1 MRAYLSQNTDK
12 KIIDALKQE
21 GFEVKLLAPFSAL
34 ESPVDTH
41 ADMLLLVVDDTIFVH
56 KDYEIDLD
64 GFEKIIKIDEPISN
78 KYPNDVLLNIAI
90 LGKNA
95 FCNTKFAS
103 KTVLKYLEEN
113 NFSIHHISQGYA
125 HCSTCIVSDNAI
137 ISADKGIVEAAKIVG
152 IDALLISS
160 GHISLP
166 PYEYGFIGGSC
177 GTNGDKIYFSGTLNH
192 HPDGEKIRNFAL
204 KHKKVIVELTDSRL
218 TDIGGITF
226 I

>member
-1 MRAYLSQNTDK
+1 MRAYLSQNADK
-12 KIIDALKQE
+12 RIIDALKQE

-41 ADMLLLVVDDTIFVH
+41 ADMLLLAVGNAVFVH
-56 KDYEIDLD
+56 QDYKIDLD
-64 GFEKIIKIDEPISN
+64 GFEKIIKIDDPMSN

-160 GHISLP
+160 GHISLH

-177 GTNGDKIYFSGTLNH
+177 GSNGDKIYFCGSLKH
-192 HPDGEKIRNFAL
+192 HPDGEKIRQFCE
-204 KHKKVIVELTDSRL
+204 KHGKSAIELSNHPL
-218 TDIGGITF
+218 VDIGGIMF

>member
-1 MRAYLSQNTDK
+1 MKAYISQNADK

-21 GFEVKLLAPFSAL
+21 GFEEKLLAPFSAL

-41 ADMLLLVVDDTIFVH
+41 ADMLLLAVGDTVFVH
-56 KDYEIDLD
+56 QDYKIDLD
-64 GFEKIIKIDEPISN
+64 GFEKIIKIDEPMSN

-90 LGKNA
+90 VGKNA

-103 KTVLKYLEEN
+103 KTVLKHLEEN
-113 NFSIHHISQGYA
+113 NFSVHHVAQGYA
-125 HCSTCIVSDNAI
+125 HCSTCIVSENAL
-137 ISADKGIVEAAKIVG
+137 ISADKGIVEVAKGVG

-177 GTNGDKIYFSGTLNH
+177 GSNGDKIYFCGALNH
-192 HPDGEKIRNFAL
+192 HPDGSKIRDFAT
-204 KHKKVIVELTDSRL
+204 KHGKIIVELSSSPL
-218 TDIGGITF
+218 ADIGGI
-226 I
+226 IIA

>member
-21 GFEVKLLAPFSAL
+21 GFEVTLLAPFSAL
-34 ESPVDTH
+34 ENPVDTH

-56 KDYEIDLD
+56 KYYEIDLD

-90 LGKNA
+90 VGKNA

-103 KTVLKYLEEN
+103 KTVLQYLEEN
-113 NFSIHHISQGYA
+113 NFSIHHVAQGYS

-166 PYEYGFIGGSC
+166 PYEYGFIGGVS
-177 GTNGDKIYFSGTLNH
+177 GSNGDKIYFCGALNH
-192 HPDGEKIRNFAL
+192 HPDGEKIRNFTL
-204 KHKKVIVELTDSRL
+204 KHKKIIVELTDSPL
-218 TDIGGITF
+218 TDIGGIMF

>member
-1 MRAYLSQNTDK
+1 MRAYLSQNSDK
-12 KIIDALKQE
+12 KIVDALKQE
-21 GFEVKLLAPFSAL
+21 GFEVTLLPPFSAL
-34 ESPVDTH
+34 ENPVNTH
-41 ADMLLLVVDDTIFVH
+41 ADMLLLALDDTVFVH
-56 KDYEIDLD
+56 QNYEIDLD

-90 LGKNA
+90 VGKNA

-113 NFSIHHISQGYA
+113 NFSIHHVAQGYS
-125 HCSTCIVSDNAI
+125 HCSTCILSDNAI
-137 ISADKGIVEAAKIVG
+137 ISADKGIVEAAKMVG

-166 PYEYGFIGGSC
+166 PYNYGFIGGSC
-177 GTNGDKIYFSGTLNH
+177 GAFGDKIYFCGALNH
-192 HPDGEKIRNFAL
+192 HPDGSKIRDFAT
-204 KHKKVIVELTDSRL
+204 KHKKNIVELTSSPL
-218 TDIGGITF
+218 ADIGGLAF

>member
-1 MRAYLSQNTDK
+1 MRAYLSKNADN

-21 GFEVKLLAPFSAL
+21 EFEVKLLAPFSAL

-41 ADMLLLVVDDTIFVH
+41 ADMLLLAIDDIVFVH
-56 KDYEIDLD
+56 QDYEIDLD
-64 GFEKIIKIDEPISN
+64 GFEKIIKIDEPMSN

-90 LGKNA
+90 VGKNA

-113 NFSIHHISQGYA
+113 NFSIHHVAQGYS

-137 ISADKGIVEAAKIVG
+137 ISADKGIVEAAKMVG

-166 PYEYGFIGGSC
+166 PYNYGFIGGSC
-177 GTNGDKIYFSGTLNH
+177 GTFGDKIYFCGALNQ
-192 HPDGEKIRNFAL
+192 HPDSDKIRNFAT
-204 KHKKVIVELTDSRL
+204 KHKKVIVELSSSPL
-218 TDIGGITF
+218 ADIGGITF

>member
-1 MRAYLSQNTDK
+1 MKAYISKTADK

-41 ADMLLLVVDDTIFVH
+41 ADMLLWAVGNAVFVH
-56 KDYEIDLD
+56 QDYKIDLD
-64 GFEKIIKIDEPISN
+64 GFEKIIKIDEPMSN

-90 LGKNA
+90 VGKNA

-103 KTVLKYLEEN
+103 KTVLQYLEKN
-113 NFSIHHISQGYA
+113 NFSIHHVAQGYA

-177 GTNGDKIYFSGTLNH
+177 GSNGDKIYFCGALNH
-192 HPDGEKIRNFAL
+192 HPDGEKIRQFCE
-204 KHKKVIVELTDSRL
+204 KHGKSAIELSNHPL
-218 TDIGGITF
+218 VDIGGIMF

>member
-41 ADMLLLVVDDTIFVH
+41 ADMLLLAVSDTFFIH
-56 KDYEIDLD
+56 QDYKIDLN
-64 GFEKIIKIDEPISN
+64 GFEKIIKIDEPMSN
-78 KYPNDVLLNIAI
+78 KYPNDVLINIAI
-90 LGKNA
+90 VGKNA

-103 KTVLKYLEEN
+103 KTVLQYLEKN
-113 NFSIHHISQGYA
+113 NFSIHHVAQGYA

-137 ISADKGIVEAAKIVG
+137 ISADKGIVEAAKGVG

-177 GTNGDKIYFSGTLNH
+177 GSNGDKIYFCGALNH
-192 HPDGEKIRNFAL
+192 HPDGKKIRQFCE
-204 KHKKVIVELTDSRL
+204 KHGKSAIELSNHPL
-218 TDIGGITF
+218 VDIGGIMF

>member
-1 MRAYLSQNTDK
+1 MRAYLSQNADN

-56 KDYEIDLD
+56 KDYKIDLD
-64 GFEKIIKIDEPISN
+64 GFEKIIKIDEPMSN

-90 LGKNA
+90 VGKNA

-113 NFSIHHISQGYA
+113 NFSIHHVAQGYA
-125 HCSTCIVSDNAI
+125 HCSTCIVSENAL
-137 ISADKGIVEAAKIVG
+137 ISADKGIVEAAKSVG

-166 PYEYGFIGGSC
+166 PYNYGFIGGSC
-177 GTNGDKIYFSGTLNH
+177 GSCGDKIYFCGSLKY
-192 HPDGEKIRNFAL
+192 HPDGENIRDFCQKHNKI
-204 KHKKVIVELTDSRL
+204 VVELCDSPL
-218 TDIGGITF
+218 VDVGGI
-226 I
+226 III